1 MSLYQNWLVGVGLQS
16 DWIDC
21 SMVGVIYMPKP
32 LFEVNGHIN
41 YGILSHLWL
50 KEIILF
56 AELII
61 FAVLL

>member
-1 MSLYQNWLVGVGLQS
+1 MSLYQNWLVEFGLQS

-21 SMVGVIYMPKP
+21 RKVGVTYMPKP
-32 LFEVNGHIN
+32 LFQVNDHIN
-41 YGILSHLWL
+41 YGIWSHLWL
-50 KEIILF
+50 KEMILF